1 MEILGQI
8 VFWIIIPG
16 VFECP
21 KRSGKGTARGFLMF
35 FCIGFKLPKEMKCQ
49 HLLGYKDF
57 LYFTS
62 PSYDSGNIRG
72 FLKFYWNAM
81 FLQG

>member
-21 KRSGKGTARGFLMF
+21 KKAGKGTAMGFLMF

-49 HLLGYKDF
+49 QLLGYKDL
-57 LYFTS
+57 LYIYVTE
-62 PSYDSGNIRG
+62 
-72 FLKFYWNAM
+72 
-81 FLQG
+81 LQLW